1 MMVWQN
7 DPLTIILVYVL
18 IVVVGIV
25 LILNLSKDK
34 TRRISTLRLFIQ
46 IAAVFGVFMGLIIG
60 PFNQPG
66 SLFYPLGI
74 SPRDHLIGANVL
86 GNQFPD
92 GISLPILACY
102 YPNGRTVTCAIWQLQ
117 AYIFP
122 FWNYPRGYEVIYSTS
137 GLEKIGIV
145 IGMLVVASIVLGRSF
160 CGWLCPFGLY
170 HDVLTRIRKS
180 TRLRHLSFSD
190 KTNSALGQS
199 RYIIIAVFLILSV
212 IFASYTI
219 FGTQLIPG
227 TKLGGPQGT
236 EAGIVSNINEP
247 FCLICPMR
255 PLCILIECAIGQMNY
270 SYISQIVYGPFWISG
285 FYLTSINLA
294 VLAVVTILA
303 LVYRRFWCRICPL
316 GGITAL
322 FSTFTP
328 FKQIALTKL
337 QKDEH
342 KCTKCGVCKRV
353 CPTQAT
359 AMFAQKGGDV
369 TESKCMLCARCVEI
383 CPYEGALEL
392 KFAGKSLMKS
402 RNWLEDKSGSN
413 QPESKQDS

>member
-1 MMVWQN
+1 MSFVN
-7 DPLTIILVYVL
+7 STTLILFAYAL
-18 IVVVGIV
+18 IVAVGIIA
-25 LILNLSKDK
+25 ILKFSKDK
-34 TRRISTLRLFIQ
+34 TRKITSLRLFIQ
-46 IAAVFGVFMGLIIG
+46 IAAVFAVFMGLLIG

-66 SLFYPLGI
+66 SIFYPLGI
-74 SPRDHLIGANVL
+74 SPRDRLIGSEFL

-117 AYIFP
+117 AYVFP

-145 IGMLVVASIVLGRSF
+145 IGMLVVASVILGRSF

-170 HDVLTRIRKS
+170 QDLLTRIRKS
-180 TRLRHLSFSD
+180 ARRRHLSFSE
-190 KTNSALGQS
+190 KTSTKLGQS
-199 RYIIIAVFLILSV
+199 RFIIIAIFMILSV
-212 IFASYTI
+212 IFASYAI
-219 FGTQLIPG
+219 LGTEVIPG

-247 FCLICPMR
+247 FCLVCPMR
-255 PLCILIECAIGQMNY
+255 PLCILIESAIGQMNY
-270 SYISQIVYGPFWISG
+270 SYISQIVYGPGWISG

-294 VLAVVTILA
+294 VLVAITILA
-303 LVYRRFWCRICPL
+303 LAYRRFWCRICPL
-316 GGITAL
+316 GGLTAL
-322 FSTFTP
+322 FSSFTP

-359 AMFAQKGGDV
+359 AMYAQKGGDV
-369 TESKCMLCARCVEI
+369 TESRCMLCARCVEI
-383 CPYEGALEL
+383 CPYEGALKL
-392 KFAGKSLMKS
+392 TFAGKTLMTS
-402 RNWLEDKSGSN
+402 RNWLQENKTENN
-413 QPESKQDS
+413 QNN